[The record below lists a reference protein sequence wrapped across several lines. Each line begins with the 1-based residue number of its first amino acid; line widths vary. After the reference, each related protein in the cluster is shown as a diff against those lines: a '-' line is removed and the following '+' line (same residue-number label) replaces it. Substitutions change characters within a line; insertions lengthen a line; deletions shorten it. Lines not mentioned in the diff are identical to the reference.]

1 VTWSLA
7 TLLLALNV
15 IAAICVLYI
24 TFRAFQQ
31 SVWWGLLFLLTP
43 LVFFFGSKLVGP
55 LIAGAVIFAAQI
67 YFVRKYWVLVGRF
80 FVYMVICWVGITAV
94 GVYQAGWIP
103 GASRA
108 SSDVAQAGEPGA
120 AQPVGE
126 SILPV
131 AGGHI
136 WYKRS
141 GAGSGTPVILVHGG
155 PGYSS
160 YYLKSLEALGDDRE
174 VVRYD
179 QLGSG
184 RSTKTADTT
193 QFTIATFVRE
203 LDSLRA
209 ALGYEKVHILGHSW
223 GTILGFEYYRAHP
236 ERVAS
241 LTLASATLSIP
252 EWARHTRRLLKTLS
266 DTSQRIIAARE
277 AERDYD
283 APDYQEAVREFYGKY
298 VFLRP
303 VEADLDSTMKTVN
316 QALYLYMWGPSEFT
330 VTGTLKNFDATRR
343 LRTIKVP
350 TLYTVGEFDEA
361 NPATIRRFAART
373 PGARVEIIPDAAHI
387 TTWDNP
393 DAMLRVVRE
402 FLRVADS
409 TSPGK

>member
-1 VTWSLA
+1 MTWSIA

-55 LIAGAVIFAAQI
+55 LIAGAIIFAAQI
-67 YFVRKYWVLVGRF
+67 YFIRKYWVLVGRF
-80 FVYMVICWVGITAV
+80 FVYMVICWVGITAI
-94 GVYQAGWIP
+94 GIREAGWIP
-103 GASRA
+103 GSRDAS
-108 SSDVAQAGEPGA
+108 DIAQAGEPGA
-120 AQPVGE
+120 PEAVGE
-126 SILPV
+126 SILRV
-131 AGGHI
+131 DGGHI

-160 YYLKSLEALGDDRE
+160 FYLKPLEALGNDRE

-184 RSTKTADTT
+184 RSARVADTT
-193 QFTIATFVRE
+193 QFTIASFVRQ

-209 ALGYEKVHILGHSW
+209 TLGYEKVHIVGHSW

-236 ERVAS
+236 EHVAS
-241 LTLASATLSIP
+241 LTMASAALSIP
-252 EWARHTRRLLKTLS
+252 EWVRHSRLLLKTLS
-266 DTSQRIIAARE
+266 DTSQRVIAARE

-283 APDYQEAVREFYGKY
+283 APDYQEALREFYGKY

-303 VEADLDSTMKTVN
+303 VESDLDSTMKTAN
-316 QALYLYMWGPSEFT
+316 QALYTYMWGPSEFT
-330 VTGTLKNFDATRR
+330 VTGTLKSYDATRL

-350 TLYTVGEFDEA
+350 TLYTVGEFDES
-361 NPATIRRFAART
+361 NPATIKRFAART
-373 PGARVEIIPDAAHI
+373 PGARIEVIPDAAHI

-393 DAMLRVVRE
+393 DAMLRVVRD
-402 FLRVADS
+402 FLRGVDS
-409 TSPGK
+409 TNAPR